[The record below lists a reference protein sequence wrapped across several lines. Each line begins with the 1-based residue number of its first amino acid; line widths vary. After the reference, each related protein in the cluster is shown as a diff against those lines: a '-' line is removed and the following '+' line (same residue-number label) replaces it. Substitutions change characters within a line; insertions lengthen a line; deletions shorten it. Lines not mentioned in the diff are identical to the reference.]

1 MFETGKKFKPSEKLK
16 TDYFLNLILILFIF
30 ILPWYIPILI
40 FTDLISSVITTVI
53 IAPII
58 LFALFWI
65 PKYYGT
71 IEYHPTEDE
80 ISWKRGVWFQKTGV
94 VSYNR
99 ITNVDIT
106 QGPIQRY
113 LGISDIKIQTA
124 GYSAQSGSSAELKII
139 GVENPDQIKEFIID
153 MVRGR
158 KPTSVESY
166 EGEEDTESKIL
177 SELVKIRK
185 ILEKEE

>member
-1 MFETGKKFKPSEKLK
+1 MIKIDNKFKPSEKLK
-16 TDYFLNLILILFIF
+16 KDYYINLVLIIIIF
-30 ILPWYIPILI
+30 ILPWYIPVLV
-40 FTDLISSVITTVI
+40 FTNMISTVITSI
-53 IAPII
+53 IIIPIF

-65 PKYYGT
+65 SKYYQT
-71 IEYHPTEDE
+71 IEYHPGKDE

-113 LGISDIKIQTA
+113 LGISDLKIQTA
-124 GYSAQSGSSAELKII
+124 GYSAQSGSSAELKIL
-139 GVENPDQIKEFIID
+139 GMENPEKIKDFIID

-158 KPTSVESY
+158 KAVSVETY
-166 EGEEDTESKIL
+166 EREEDSESKIVK
-177 SELVKIRK
+177 ELIRIRK
-185 ILEKEE
+185 ILEEKD